1 LTRTASR
8 LREGTTRKGAD
19 SQNTSREGRGQ
30 SGHDA
35 ERRVLIDY
43 AQAGLLI
50 SGNLEANQLFDI
62 DEYFSDVFHF
72 TTVS

>member
-1 LTRTASR
+1 MTQ
-8 LREGTTRKGAD
+8 KGAD
-19 SQNTSREGRGQ
+19 SQNTSWEGRGQ
-30 SGHDA
+30 SGHNA

-62 DEYFSDVFHF
+62 DKNFSDVFHF